1 MMAVEEE
8 EVKEV
13 LQKLQELVDQ
23 LYSFRE
29 CYLLKKEKKKKLGDK
44 CVRFPIYLSP
54 TYLRW
59 LRKIATYRLN
69 AKCEL

>member
-29 CYLLKKEKKKKLGDK
+29 CYLLKKEKKKKSWVTNVSG
-44 CVRFPIYLSP
+44 FLS
-54 TYLRW
+54 T
-59 LRKIATYRLN
+59 
-69 AKCEL
+69 